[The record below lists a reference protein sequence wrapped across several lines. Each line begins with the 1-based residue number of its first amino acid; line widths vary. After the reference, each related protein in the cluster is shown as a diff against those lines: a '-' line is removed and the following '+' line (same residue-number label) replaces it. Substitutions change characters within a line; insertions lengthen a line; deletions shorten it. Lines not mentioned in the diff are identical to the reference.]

1 MEEGRLSEAAELHYS
16 EGRKEQAIELF
27 LRRTEDKAA
36 LRRAQECILEEL
48 WHRISFG
55 VDPKVIRSDPTVMRL
70 MRSASRLDATFT
82 ERTKEV
88 SISLRSLDVS

>member
-88 SISLRSLDVS
+88 SISLRSFYLS